1 MSKESFKD
9 GQLRYI
15 SRGVSEHIPK
25 EIQSY
30 LWKMVDILRETTK
43 PDYLQ
48 VFRLETIGNSED
60 GTLVQVITHSQ
71 ERPNY
76 ERTYYFP
83 MDEKGVT
90 EKIYIIDSVEY
101 ATMILASEY

>member
-1 MSKESFKD
+1 MSEERFKD
-9 GQLRYI
+9 GQPRYI

-25 EIQSY
+25 EIQIF
-30 LWKMVDILRETTK
+30 LWKMIDILKTTIK

-48 VFRLETIGNSED
+48 IFRLETIGSSEE

-83 MDEKGVT
+83 MVEKGVT
-90 EKIYIIDSVEY
+90 EKVYIIDSEEY

>member
-83 MDEKGVT
+83 MVEKGVT
-90 EKIYIIDSVEY
+90 EKIYIIDSEEY

>member
-1 MSKESFKD
+1 MSEERFKD
-9 GQLRYI
+9 GQPRYI

-25 EIQSY
+25 EIQIF
-30 LWKMVDILRETTK
+30 LWKMLDIQRETTK

-48 VFRLETIGNSED
+48 VFRLETIENSED

-83 MDEKGVT
+83 MVEKGVT
-90 EKIYIIDSVEY
+90 EKVYIIDSEEY